1 MKTFVPTII
10 KQRWRMQN
18 PFSELDQR
26 LTSIESLLLELQASL
41 SQPKVDAS
49 RLPINID
56 RVSALSNLAKPT
68 IYSLVGAK
76 KIPHAKQGKKL
87 YFFED
92 EIIDWIRQGKRK
104 TLTEIEAEAAAHLEN
119 RRQKKA

>member
-1 MKTFVPTII
+1 
-10 KQRWRMQN
+10 MQN

-26 LTSIESLLLELQASL
+26 LTSIESILLELQASL
-41 SQPKVDAS
+41 SRPKVDAS

-68 IYSLVGAK
+68 IYGLVGAK

-119 RRQKKA
+119 RRQRKA

>member
-1 MKTFVPTII
+1 
-10 KQRWRMQN
+10 MQN

-26 LTSIESLLLELQASL
+26 LTSIESILLELQASL
-41 SQPKVDAS
+41 SRPKVDAS

-68 IYSLVGAK
+68 IYGLVGAK

-104 TLTEIEAEAAAHLEN
+104 TLSEIEAEAAAHLEN
-119 RRQKKA
+119 RRQKKT

>member
-1 MKTFVPTII
+1 
-10 KQRWRMQN
+10 MQN

-26 LTSIESLLLELQASL
+26 LTSIESILLELQASL
-41 SQPKVDAS
+41 SRPKVDAS

-56 RVSALSNLAKPT
+56 RVSELSNLAKPT

-104 TLTEIEAEAAAHLEN
+104 TLNEIEAEAAAHLEN
-119 RRQKKA
+119 RRQKRA